1 MQGPTTAVVN
11 GHFRVEVVLGDITHE
26 KVDAIVNP
34 ANSSLSH
41 GGGCA
46 AAISRAAGQK
56 LDDESAN
63 YISAYGEIKV
73 GQCAFT
79 TSGKLE
85 ANGIK
90 YVIHTVGPVFK
101 ENEAVLPQQMLLY
114 DAVYNSLLMADKLKC
129 KSISIPAISS
139 GIFGFPGPLCAQIIF
154 SAINGFIK
162 LQSSKS
168 NYSRHLSL
176 FRVVNWD

>member
-1 MQGPTTAVVN
+1 MQTPNSAVVN
-11 GHFRVEVVLGDITHE
+11 GQFKVEVDLGDITNE

-46 AAISRAAGQK
+46 AAISRVAGQK

-63 YISAYGEIKV
+63 YIRAYGEIKV

-79 TSGKLE
+79 ASGNLE
-85 ANGIK
+85 ANGIR
-90 YVIHTVGPVFK
+90 YVVHTVGPVFK
-101 ENEAVLPQQMLLY
+101 EHEAVLPQQMQLY
-114 DAVYNSLLMADKLKC
+114 DAVYNAMLMADKLKC
-129 KSISIPAISS
+129 RSIAIPAISS

-154 SAINGFIK
+154 SAINSFIK
-162 LQSSKS
+162 VQTSKS
-168 NYSRHLSL
+168 TYNKHLIL